1 MGTTARTLV
10 ASLAFGVTLV
20 TAAPAFASPPPGP
33 SAIAV
38 APTSPPEP
46 GPAPQPAADDLVA
59 EPDTPTAPTVSLGG
73 AAIEEGDDLALT
85 GIIFQGSISAPCPGP
100 VTLTY
105 DIVGWG
111 ANAAN
116 GDDFLVKHDAQV
128 VLAPG
133 ETAFSIGTLVTG
145 DDVPEVD
152 EGLKAAIHTVEG
164 CAEIG
169 AGEVGALGTI
179 LNDDVQLVSIDDVE
193 VLEGDAGTTDLVFT
207 VSLDAPALID
217 YSVSLGWGPGTATPD
232 VDFVKDAPPALFF
245 FVGDESQTVT
255 VQVNGDLE
263 VEGDELLT
271 LSLYNTSFGLDVGD
285 STGFGTILDDD
296 EVAMPGNGGE
306 DEDQADEDAPEGEEG
321 APEDGEGDVDV
332 EDPAVL
338 GTATER
344 GTLPRTGVTIGVVA
358 LLGVALVAAGRAVLA
373 LTR

>member
-10 ASLAFGVTLV
+10 ASLALGVTLV
-20 TAAPAFASPPPGP
+20 TATPAFASPPPGP
-33 SAIAV
+33 STIAV
-38 APTSPPEP
+38 APATPPEP
-46 GPAPQPAADDLVA
+46 EPAPQPAADDLVA
-59 EPDTPTAPTVSLGG
+59 EPDAPTAPTVSLGG
-73 AAIEEGDDLALT
+73 AAIEEGDALALT

-111 ANAAN
+111 ANAADE
-116 GDDFLVKHDAQV
+116 DDFNVKHDAQV

-133 ETAFSIGTLVTG
+133 ETTFSIGTLVTG

-152 EGLKAAIHTVEG
+152 EGLKAAIHAVEG

-169 AGEVGALGTI
+169 AGEVGALGKI

-271 LSLYNTSFGLDVGD
+271 LSLYNTSFGLDVAD

-296 EVAMPGNGGE
+296 EVAMPGNDGE
-306 DEDQADEDAPEGEEG
+306 DEEDQPDEQVPEDDDVPADDDADDEDPE
-321 APEDGEGDVDV
+321 
-332 EDPAVL
+332 VL
-338 GTATER
+338 DTATER
-344 GTLPRTGVTIGVVA
+344 TTLPRTGVTIGVVA
-358 LLGVALVAAGRAVLA
+358 LLGIALVAAGRAVLA